1 MNFKPNFKPCDISL
15 PGKVYWG
22 RGSIKALQDIISHT
36 RATHIALFTDAV
48 LRAAGTVDGV
58 IDILTDTGLPLLIR
72 DNLATEP
79 SYPEFKALC
88 ETLMS
93 QDIDIIIAVGGG
105 SVMDQAKLTAAAI
118 RNPAFLENIKDTSL
132 LIHQPAPV
140 VAVPTTAGTGAEAS
154 ANAILFFPDEELKVG
169 IVHEK
174 LLPPFVVLDPVLTS
188 KMPPS
193 LTASTGVDAL
203 CHALESLISKKSNG
217 MCELYARESLRLIA
231 RYLKRA
237 YENGADEEARCGM
250 LLAAFYAGV
259 CLATSSTVAVHA
271 LSYPLGGKYH
281 IPHGVANAILLPFV
295 MEYNLPACRNMFAL
309 IADDISLPGDDRAQ
323 ALVEWLYTLTEDL
336 AIPRDL
342 TRYGIRKE
350 DAPSLAEQAL
360 KVQRLLSQN
369 PREMSAG
376 DIEAVYTRLL

>member
-1 MNFKPNFKPCDISL
+1 MNFKPCDIRL
-15 PGKVYWG
+15 PSKVYWG
-22 RGSIKALQDIISHT
+22 AGSIKALQDIVSYT

-58 IDILTDTGLPLLIR
+58 IDVLTGTGLPLLIR

-79 SYPEFKALC
+79 SYPEFRALC
-88 ETLMS
+88 EDLLS

-105 SVMDQAKLTAAAI
+105 SVMDQAKLAAAAM
-118 RNPAFLENIKDTSL
+118 RNPAFLDNIKDTTL
-132 LIHQPAPV
+132 LVQQPVPM

-154 ANAILFFPDEELKVG
+154 ANAILFFPEEELKVG

-237 YENGADEEARCGM
+237 YDNGADEEARCGM

-295 MEYNLPACRNMFAL
+295 MEYNLPACREMFAL
-309 IADDISLPGDDRAQ
+309 VADDIGLPGDDRAQ
-323 ALVEWLYTLTEDL
+323 ALVEWLYSLTEDL

-350 DAPSLAEQAL
+350 EAPALAQQAL

-369 PREMSAG
+369 PREMSAE
-376 DIEAVYTRLL
+376 DIEAVYERLL

>member
-1 MNFKPNFKPCDISL
+1 MNFKPCDIRL
-15 PGKVYWG
+15 PSKVYWG
-22 RGSIKALQDIISHT
+22 TGSITALRDIVSYT
-36 RATHIALFTDAV
+36 RTTHIALFTDAV

-58 IDILTDTGLPLLIR
+58 IDILTGTGLPLLIR

-79 SYPEFKALC
+79 SYPEFRALC
-88 ETLMS
+88 EDLLS

-105 SVMDQAKLTAAAI
+105 SVMDQAKLAAAAM
-118 RNPAFLENIKDTSL
+118 RNPAFLDNIKDTSL
-132 LIHQPAPV
+132 LLQQPVPM

-154 ANAILFFPDEELKVG
+154 ANAILFFPEEELKVG

-237 YENGADEEARCGM
+237 YDNGADEEARCGM

-295 MEYNLPACRNMFAL
+295 MEYNLPACREMFAL
-309 IADDISLPGDDRAQ
+309 VADDIGLPGDDRAQ
-323 ALVEWLYTLTEDL
+323 ALVAWLYSLTEDL

-350 DAPSLAEQAL
+350 EVPSLAQQAL

-369 PREMSAG
+369 PRQMTAE
-376 DIEAVYTRLL
+376 DIEAVYKRLL

>member
-1 MNFKPNFKPCDISL
+1 MNFKPCDIRFPS
-15 PGKVYWG
+15 KVYWG
-22 RGSIKALQDIISHT
+22 AGSIKALRDIVSYT

-58 IDILTDTGLPLLIR
+58 IENLTGTGLPLLIR

-79 SYPEFKALC
+79 SYPEFKTLC
-88 ETLMS
+88 EDLLS

-105 SVMDQAKLTAAAI
+105 SVMDQAKLTAAAM
-118 RNPAFLENIKDTSL
+118 RNPAFLENVKDTSL
-132 LIHQPAPV
+132 LINQPVPI

-154 ANAILFFPDEELKVG
+154 ANAILFFPEEELKVG

-174 LLPPFVVLDPVLTS
+174 LLPPFVVLDPVLTQ

-231 RYLKRA
+231 QYLKRA
-237 YENGADEEARCGM
+237 YDNGADEEARCGM

-295 MEYNLPACRNMFAL
+295 MEYNLPACQETFAL
-309 IADDISLPGDDRAQ
+309 VADDIGLSGDDRAK
-323 ALVEWLYTLTEDL
+323 ALVEWLYSLTEDL

-342 TRYGIRKE
+342 TRYGIQAE
-350 DAPSLAEQAL
+350 DAPALAEQAL

-369 PREMSAG
+369 PREMAAN
-376 DIEAVYTRLL
+376 DIEAVYRRLL